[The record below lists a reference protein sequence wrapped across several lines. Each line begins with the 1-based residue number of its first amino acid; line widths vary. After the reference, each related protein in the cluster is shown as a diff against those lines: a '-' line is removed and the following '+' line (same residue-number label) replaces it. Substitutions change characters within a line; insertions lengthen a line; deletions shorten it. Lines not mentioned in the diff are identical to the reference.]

1 MLKQLKD
8 RSGGYNNYISIYGLY
23 LYMIFWITNL
33 DLAMVLC
40 LYPDWW
46 RDMSVSGLQEVKH
59 LLLNQQIELK
69 RNGHPVLYRNLLTSA
84 QKKQQ
89 NPS

>member
-1 MLKQLKD
+1 M
-8 RSGGYNNYISIYGLY
+8 
-23 LYMIFWITNL
+23 TNV
-33 DLAMVLC
+33 DLAVVT
-40 LYPDWW
+40 LYPNWW
-46 RDMSVSGLQEVKH
+46 RDMSVAGLQEEVKY

-69 RNGHPVLYRNLLTSA
+69 RNGLPVLYRNLFMRS